1 MYPSCKG
8 YLENRVLK
16 IVAIVSIVG
25 NKLLKA
31 LIAVVFRLGAFAPQS
46 LDTILFATG
55 GADIAL
61 TRFGICNM
69 LMIHT

>member
-1 MYPSCKG
+1 MSRPLPLHRTSM
-8 YLENRVLK
+8 E
-16 IVAIVSIVG
+16 IIVS
-25 NKLLKA
+25 
-31 LIAVVFRLGAFAPQS
+31 RLGAFAPQS